1 VAGQG
6 YEVFRPLLRTKIGC
20 RWTTVGLFPGYMFVR
35 ILAAWRAI
43 DRTPGVFGLIKNGE
57 TPARCPYSEIG
68 TLLARADRDGVIR
81 LMRPPTSRFAPG
93 DRVSVRGFDG
103 IYLGM
108 GARVRARVLL
118 TTLGAQGPVEIAAH
132 MIAARG

>member
-1 VAGQG
+1 VAAQG
-6 YEVFRPLLRTKIGC
+6 FEVFRPLLRTKIGC

-35 ILAAWRAI
+35 ILEAWRPI

-57 TPARCPYSEIG
+57 TPARCPDSEIG
-68 TLLARADRDGVIR
+68 ALLARADRDGVVR
-81 LMRPPTSRFAPG
+81 LMRPSAPRFAPG

-108 GARVRARVLL
+108 GAHDRERVLL
-118 TTLGAQGPVEIAAH
+118 TILGAQRPVEIAADL
-132 MIAARG
+132 IAARG